1 MAIVDLT
8 NFDPYAGELESQR
21 RAHESR
27 ARLWSGVAQGV
38 SDNIQR
44 GVERRQA
51 MNAQSQQIRDRE
63 YALVNKATDQLVQPK
78 TNSKITDVKLQELG
92 QQFKSE
98 YYDAVKAYE
107 ESDKGDDAR
116 REFETVKQRS
126 LTSAKTVSG
135 SIEALQGQAEVFRG
149 LISSGGISDAV
160 NPAIRSFMADLIDPE
175 TPDDQYQ
182 IQPDPDTGELRYVG
196 KTKDGDDVDFL
207 LDDIANGENQF
218 NFTPKTNMT
227 DVITNVLSGV
237 SDLTK
242 TEERAWGVAEVTDWG
257 SIGTAIDGRLDK
269 LINEEGNLRSIAAEL
284 GYGYEDFQ
292 SIKEG
297 GSATGRDGEEVVGIE
312 GLKVVIKEEL
322 MDQIESTTPHKENAL
337 QGDPNAQKR
346 QMLEQK
352 AFQGAQTLTAAAQ
365 SGDTAAYNEFLNKKV
380 TLGGVAGQVASI
392 KPSSG
397 GKVEVIVRSGQK
409 GGAKQTFDTNKPEE
423 AALMQSILTGVDY
436 SVALHGINKFNQ
448 SQAKDLESRLL
459 IQ

>member
-27 ARLWSGVAQGV
+27 ARLWSGVAQGI
-38 SDNIQR
+38 SDNVQR

-51 MNAQSQQIRDRE
+51 MDAQSQQIRDRE

-126 LTSAKTVSG
+126 LASAKTVSG

-149 LISSGGISDAV
+149 LISSDGVSDAV

-175 TPDDQYQ
+175 TPDDRYQ

-196 KTKDGDDVDFL
+196 KTEDGDEVNFL
-207 LDDIANGENQF
+207 LDDVANGENQF
-218 NFTPKTNMT
+218 NFLPKANMPDIMKT
-227 DVITNVLSGV
+227 VLDGV
-237 SDLTK
+237 SGLTK
-242 TEERAWGVAEVTDWG
+242 QEERDWGVAEVTDWK
-257 SIGTAIDGRLDK
+257 SIGTAVDGRLDQMLK
-269 LINEEGNLRSIAAEL
+269 SEDNFRQIAAGV
-284 GYGYEDFQ
+284 GYGYKEFQ
-292 SIKEG
+292 EAKEG
-297 GSATGRDGEEVVGIE
+297 G
-312 GLKVVIKEEL
+312 GLDALKDQVKEEL
-322 MDQIESTTPHKENAL
+322 MMQIEQTTPHNETAL

-365 SGDTAAYNEFLNKKV
+365 SGDPAAYNEFLNKKV

-436 SVALHGINKFNQ
+436 SVALYGIKKSNQ
-448 SQAKDLESRLL
+448 FQSKDARKRSYIE
-459 IQ
+459 